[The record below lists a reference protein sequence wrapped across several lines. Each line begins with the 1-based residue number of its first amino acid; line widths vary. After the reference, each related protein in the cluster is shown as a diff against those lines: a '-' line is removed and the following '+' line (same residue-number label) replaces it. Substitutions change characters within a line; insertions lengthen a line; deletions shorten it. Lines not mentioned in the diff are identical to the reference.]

1 MLLHVTLKLSPLSP
15 LQRMATREALLSLAS
30 LRRRCLKTKLK
41 RSACYGYGIT
51 GIAAR
56 GRSPGSAEA
65 ECQGHI
71 TPSVRLFFLAIE
83 RKTTRRRDGTKGVSR
98 RSGPWRCG
106 ERWRKARKRSKARGR
121 NERLKRKVFQWTR
134 KIFKRSSCV
143 LNSTAPI
150 CSRLPDSR
158 SDRRLNKSYG
168 NLPARRYHAQ

>member
-1 MLLHVTLKLSPLSP
+1 
-15 LQRMATREALLSLAS
+15 MATREALLSLAS

-83 RKTTRRRDGTKGVSR
+83 RKTTRRCDGTKGVPGEADPGGVASA
-98 RSGPWRCG
+98 G
-106 ERWRKARKRSKARGR
+106 ERR
-121 NERLKRKVFQWTR
+121 ERE
-134 KIFKRSSCV
+134 
-143 LNSTAPI
+143 
-150 CSRLPDSR
+150 
-158 SDRRLNKSYG
+158 
-168 NLPARRYHAQ
+168 ARRGGERKD